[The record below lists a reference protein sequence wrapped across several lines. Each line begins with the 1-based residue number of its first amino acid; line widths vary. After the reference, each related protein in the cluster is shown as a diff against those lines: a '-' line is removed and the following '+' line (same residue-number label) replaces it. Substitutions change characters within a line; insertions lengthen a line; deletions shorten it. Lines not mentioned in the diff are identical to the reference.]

1 MASIDKKK
9 KKRDNKSL
17 ALFVCVYTINILLK
31 VNFYWG
37 STTILQIKQKKID
50 SFCQTNKKKNGPECK
65 INFYLIK
72 RSKKKTKF
80 FLLSIKKKKIC
91 IATRY
96 QRSCP
101 ERYKKARFIFLSFLF
116 TSFLFFFSFTLLIVH
131 IHYYCLLHIFLT

>member
-96 QRSCP
+96 QEVVPKDIKRQD
-101 ERYKKARFIFLSFLF
+101 LF
-116 TSFLFFFSFTLLIVH
+116 SYHFSLLLFFFSFLLLYLLYIST
-131 IHYYCLLHIFLT
+131 ITAYYIYF